1 MLLDQMPLWQR
12 LVLVLIVVLL
22 LIAYAVE
29 GQTVVDDDD
38 MPLSKYEKEFLALDK
53 DAVTQAYR
61 NQIVH
66 LFEVW
71 MKDDSGQPA
80 RAVKGATQARRAF
93 ERSMGGIERRQQ
105 QLDKSK

>member
-12 LVLVLIVVLL
+12 LVLVLLVVLAGL
-22 LIAYAVE
+22 LLAYAVE
-29 GQTVVDDDD
+29 GQTVYDV
-38 MPLSKYEKEFLALDK
+38 PISKYEEQFLAMDRE
-53 DAVTQAYR
+53 AVQTAYR